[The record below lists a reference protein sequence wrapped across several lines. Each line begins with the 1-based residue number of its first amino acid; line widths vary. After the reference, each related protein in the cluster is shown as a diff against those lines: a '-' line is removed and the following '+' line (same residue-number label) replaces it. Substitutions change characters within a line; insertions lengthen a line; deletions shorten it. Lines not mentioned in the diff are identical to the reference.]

1 MDSRAGRRLAPKPAA
16 EDEARRV
23 KDTAAGKRSNHGI
36 SSYGVEL
43 RRFVPEISERILYA
57 SVQNGMHL
65 CIAIGKDIPVSGAI

>member
-57 SVQNGMHL
+57 SMQNGI
-65 CIAIGKDIPVSGAI
+65 CASPSEKRYRYQVQSR